1 MESSPGSL
9 WVPWSFWWA
18 ETSRVCFLVTAGC
31 PSYCGEHHSLPV
43 GRGVHQEPAHPV
55 KVSILVFY
63 EGQGHFCSEYDSIL
77 QPDQLQVSGVELV
90 HLAGDDIHLVPHRV
104 LCKLQGG

>member
-1 MESSPGSL
+1 M
-9 WVPWSFWWA
+9 WSG
-18 ETSRVCFLVTAGC
+18 VCGC
-31 PSYCGEHHSLPV
+31 PGPSDEQRPPGYGDRWLPVMLHLAGEHHSLPV

-55 KVSILVFY
+55 KGSILVFY

-77 QPDQLQVSGVELV
+77 QPGQLQVPGVELV
-90 HLAGDDIHLVPHRV
+90 HLAGNDIHLVPHGV